1 MRCANHPDR
10 IASRSCAVCGTHHCD
25 DCLEEVAGER
35 VCARCAPAVRD
46 AAVTRAPSPGDD
58 SPSGQPARVHRW
70 RNRVALGLTAA
81 ALVAGLVL
89 LAILPGRQPETG
101 YTAPDDRT
109 AKNALAI
116 AALERAAIAVET
128 YHAEHG
134 SYPATWDDLVPDLS
148 PQPVADPWSEPGE
161 ALQLRVPS
169 WDPTSVVL
177 YSVGPDGR
185 DDGGRVYAPETGL
198 GDLVYIVR

>member
-10 IASRSCAVCGTHHCD
+10 IASRTCTICGTHYCD
-25 DCLEEVAGER
+25 ECLDEVASEP
-35 VCARCAPAVRD
+35 VCGRCAPAARE
-46 AAVTRAPSPGDD
+46 AASASAIT
-58 SPSGQPARVHRW
+58 PSGDEPRPELERARRW

-81 ALVAGLVL
+81 ALVAALVL
-89 LAILPGRQPETG
+89 LAVLPGRQPETA
-101 YTAPDDRT
+101 YTAPDKR
-109 AKNALAI
+109 AARNALAI
-116 AALERAAIAVET
+116 AGLERAAIAIET

-134 SYPATWDDLVPDLS
+134 AYPTSWDELVPDLS
-148 PQPVADPWSEPGE
+148 PEPVPDPWSDVDAP
-161 ALQLRVPS
+161 LQLRVPN
-169 WDPTSVVL
+169 WDPTSIVL

>member
-1 MRCANHPDR
+1 VRCANHPDR
-10 IASRSCAVCGTHHCD
+10 IASRICAICGTHHCD
-25 DCLEEVAGER
+25 ECLDEVAGDP
-35 VCARCAPAVRD
+35 VCARCAPAAREAASSSATIPPRD
-46 AAVTRAPSPGDD
+46 EP
-58 SPSGQPARVHRW
+58 QPELEWARRW

-81 ALVAGLVL
+81 ALVAALVL
-89 LAILPGRQPETG
+89 LAVLPGGEPETS
-101 YTAPDDRT
+101 YTAPDERT
-109 AKNALAI
+109 ARNALAI
-116 AALERAAIAVET
+116 AGLERAAIAIET

-134 SYPATWDDLVPDLS
+134 TYPTSWDELVPDLA
-148 PQPVADPWSEPGE
+148 PEPVPDPWSDTDTP
-161 ALQLRVPS
+161 LMLRTPS